1 MVNKQEGDVA
11 TSIHDVQL
19 AQVFK
24 DLWDYI
30 KKNGEFQKP
39 DHPQMGGMWSADTY
53 VLNGYKALM
62 TDGGYGTII
71 NRLDGKFSCAINYTS
86 PGAPS
91 DFTVHF
97 YSGEAVDLLAAAL
110 QVMKGVA
117 E

>member
-1 MVNKQEGDVA
+1 MVKQLEGDMS
-11 TSIHDVQL
+11 TSIHDAQL

-24 DLWDYI
+24 ELWDYI

-39 DHPQMGGMWSADTY
+39 NHPQMGGMWSADTY
-53 VLNGYKALM
+53 LLNGYKALM

-71 NRLDGKFSCAINYTS
+71 KSVDGTLSCAINYTS

-97 YSGEAVDLLAAAL
+97 YSGDANDLQTAVL
-110 QVMKGVA
+110 QVMKGA